1 MLSRRQFITTA
12 SVSGLALTISDISL
26 KASTSSVMT
35 QSSQKNMT
43 PDKALEEL
51 IKGN

>member
-1 MLSRRQFITTA
+1 MLSRRQFIKTA
-12 SVSGLALTISDISL
+12 SVSGVALTMSDISL

-43 PDKALEEL
+43 PDKALKDL